1 MVTGDDIIC
10 PAYIHHSL
18 VDRKLLY
25 EDTYANNNTSTGY
38 GSDRP
43 KIDVT
48 EEQHQQQHL
57 QHSVKMSGRVA
68 LMSNASSSPT
78 TTCSS
83 SQSPN
88 EILHTGT

>member
-25 EDTYANNNTSTGY
+25 EDTYANNTSGGY

-43 KIDVT
+43 KIDVA
-48 EEQHQQQHL
+48 EQQHL
-57 QHSVKMSGRVA
+57 HHSVKTSSRVA

-88 EILHTGT
+88 EILRTGN